1 MATSEQHIDFGEIL
15 KSRGLK
21 LTKTRKSVLE
31 ILAGSAGAVSYA
43 ALQEQLGEA
52 DRVTIYRTVQ
62 SLLDKAVIHTAYKD
76 GNDTYLALCED
87 ECSSES
93 HHHFHIHFKC
103 LKCEV
108 VSCVDMPSEIKVE
121 IPGYTIE
128 QFNVEASGICEACH

>member
-1 MATSEQHIDFGEIL
+1 MDISKKPIDFGNML

-31 ILAGSAGAVSYA
+31 ILAGSSGAVLYA
-43 ALQEQLGEA
+43 MLQEKLGNT

-76 GNDTYLALCED
+76 GNDTYLALCEE
-87 ECSSES
+87 ECSSER
-93 HHHFHIHFKC
+93 HHHYHIHFRCVKC
-103 LKCEV
+103 KV
-108 VSCVDMPSEIKVE
+108 VSCVDMSGEIKVN

-128 QFNVEASGICEACH
+128 QFNVEASGVCEACQ